1 MPLKHYLI
9 CLDCFSVL
17 HKLRPSKRSI
27 VISRSTFPSSGVY
40 GGHWL
45 GDNNAEWT
53 DMYYSIPG
61 SKEKVLSFFFNIQC
75 RCSNEILSLFFL
87 FNGVKKGMIIILIV
101 QILCGV

>member
-9 CLDCFSVL
+9 CLDCFSVLHKLRPSKRSIVISRSTFPSSGVYGDQLVCLDCFSVL

-45 GDNNAEWT
+45 GDNNAEWM

-61 SKEKVLSFFFNIQC
+61 SRL
-75 RCSNEILSLFFL
+75 
-87 FNGVKKGMIIILIV
+87 
-101 QILCGV
+101 